1 MKNHLLLLLAI
12 LILTFFTSIGIA
24 QQKNQAKIGN
34 GYQHQVKYQGN
45 YKSNLLFFKYTKK
58 DAWRRQPNMDL
69 LQNVYCQDALNYL
82 NSVGKWQGSLKPD
95 GSCGWSSI
103 ESPEWATGNRIN
115 YDALAGQT
123 EN

>member
-1 MKNHLLLLLAI
+1 MKNYSLLLIAI
-12 LILTFFTSIGIA
+12 LVLAFFAGIGVA

-34 GYQHQVKYQGN
+34 GYQPQVKYPGN

-58 DAWRRQPNMDL
+58 DSWRRQPNMDL
-69 LQNVYCQDALNYL
+69 LKYVSCQDALNHF
-82 NSVGKWQGSLKPD
+82 NSEGKWQGSLKPD
-95 GSCGWSSI
+95 GSCGWSSV
-103 ESPEWATGNRIN
+103 ESPEWATGNWIN